1 MNFSIF
7 HYFAKEMIR
16 DGSFDE
22 IFSVNLN
29 LPDSDERQQIF
40 DVLLKRL
47 RPEKLGD
54 FNTILLSQKS
64 EGFSG
69 AEIEQGIV
77 EGMFIAFNERRDFID
92 EDIIIGLKQIIPISQ
107 VDVKRIQKE
116 LQEWALS
123 EKVKLAS

>member
-1 MNFSIF
+1 M
-7 HYFAKEMIR
+7 
-16 DGSFDE
+16 
-22 IFSVNLN
+22 
-29 LPDSDERQQIF
+29 
-40 DVLLKRL
+40 KRI

-69 AEIEQGIV
+69 AEIEQGII

-107 VDVKRIQKE
+107 VDIKQIQE

-123 EKVKLAS
+123 GKVRLAS

>member
-7 HYFAKEMIR
+7 QYLSSKIIKKSR
-16 DGSFDE
+16 FDE
-22 IFSVNLN
+22 IFFVN

-40 DVLLKRL
+40 EVLLKRL

-64 EGFSG
+64 EGFSE

-107 VDVKRIQKE
+107 VDETNTRVTCFIMKG
-116 LQEWALS
+116 LD
-123 EKVKLAS
+123 

>member
-7 HYFAKEMIR
+7 HYLSSKIIKKSR
-16 DGSFDE
+16 FDE
-22 IFSVNLN
+22 IFFVN

-40 DVLLKRL
+40 EVLLKRL

-64 EGFSG
+64 EGFSE

-107 VDVKRIQKE
+107 VDETNTRVTCFIMKG
-116 LQEWALS
+116 LD
-123 EKVKLAS
+123 